1 MGLSIGGMY
10 HFPRVGLVLGVTL
23 GLILTIW
30 AYFGGSKAVLSL
42 SGAHD
47 ADTVRDR
54 QVINLVDEMRIAAG
68 LPMPKVMIIETEAA
82 NAFATGR
89 DPEHAAV
96 AVTRGLTKL
105 LNREELQGVVAHE
118 MSHVRNFDTRYMML
132 VAAIVGAIILLSD
145 TMMRGWWWGGIGGG
159 QRGGRDGDRGGNA
172 IFAILG
178 VVLVILAPIFASLLQ
193 MAISRKREF
202 LADASAVELTR
213 NPLGLASAL
222 DKIDRNLDKEPLP
235 GASKATQH
243 LYIANPLRSFGMRSS
258 ALMSTHP
265 PMEARI
271 KLLRAMG

>member
-1 MGLSIGGMY
+1 MY

>member
-10 HFPRVGLVLGVTL
+10 HFPRFGLALGAIT
-23 GLILTIW
+23 GLILTLW
-30 AYFGGSKAVLSL
+30 AYFGGSSAVLGL
-42 SGAHD
+42 SGAVE
-47 ADTVRDR
+47 ADSVKDR
-54 QVINLVDEMRIAAG
+54 QFINLVDEMRIAAG
-68 LPMPKVMIIETEAA
+68 LPMPQVMVIETEAA

-89 DPEHAAV
+89 DPAHATV
-96 AVTRGLTKL
+96 AVTRGLTRI

-118 MSHVRNFDTRYMML
+118 MSHIRNFDTRYMML
-132 VAAIVGAIILLSD
+132 VAALVGAIILLSD
-145 TMMRGWWWGGIGGG
+145 TMMRGWWWGGIGG
-159 QRGGRDGDRGGNA
+159 RRSSRDGDRGGNA
-172 IFAILG
+172 IFAILA

-222 DKIDRNLDKEPLP
+222 EKIDNNLDKEPLP

-243 LYIANPLRSFGMRSS
+243 LYIANPLKSFGMRSS

-271 KLLRAMG
+271 KLLRSMG